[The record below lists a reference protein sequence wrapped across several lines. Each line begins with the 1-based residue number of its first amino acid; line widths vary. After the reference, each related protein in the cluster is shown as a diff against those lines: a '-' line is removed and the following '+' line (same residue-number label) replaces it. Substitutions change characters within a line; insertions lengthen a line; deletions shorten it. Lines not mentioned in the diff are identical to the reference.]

1 MAIASLLAAYRR
13 GALDPERV
21 IASAGEAARAP
32 VFLNRTPELWRPLR
46 RGPLF
51 GVPLAIKD
59 NLAVAG
65 RPTPAGSPVLA
76 EGEPARRHAAALER
90 LLEAGAAILGRT
102 HMTELAYSGLG
113 LNPHHPRLENPRWPG
128 RVPGGSS
135 SGSAAAAAMGTVPA
149 AVGTDT
155 GGSVRIP
162 AAFQGLFGFKPTNGL
177 VPTRGV
183 VPLSPTLDTVGPI
196 AASLEDAWRVFLAL
210 AGWRDAPLPAIERP
224 LRLAVPRGLRLAPEV
239 AEAFQG
245 AVGRL
250 VRAGH
255 RVEEAEL
262 PELDEIRRLYRAH
275 GALAAHEAFR
285 LYRDLVEREGDR
297 MDPRVAARILAAGRF
312 TEDDFALVRQAHER
326 LPVVFW
332 RRLLG
337 IDAVA
342 LPTVPV
348 PPPRFA
354 DLAEDEA
361 YFRTNARV
369 LAHTM
374 PFNFLKGPAISLPL
388 APGQGLML
396 AAPPGSDRQLFAL
409 ARAVEAAL

>member
-1 MAIASLLAAYRR
+1 MGIASLLAAYRE
-13 GALDPERV
+13 GALDPGRV
-21 IASAGEAARAP
+21 IRTAGEGARSP
-32 VFLNRTPELWRPLR
+32 VFLARTPELWRPGR

-65 RPTPAGSPVLA
+65 RPTPAGAPVLA

-90 LLEAGAAILGRT
+90 LLAAGAAVLGRT

-113 LNPHHPRLENPRWPG
+113 LNPHFPPLENPRFPG
-128 RVPGGSS
+128 AVPGGSS
-135 SGSAAAAAMGTVPA
+135 SGSAASVALGVVPA

-162 AAFQGLFGFKPTNGL
+162 AAFQGLYGFKPTNGL

-196 AASLEDAWRVFLAL
+196 AGSLEDAWRVFLVL
-210 AGWRDAPLPAIERP
+210 AGWPDAPLPAIDRP
-224 LRLAVPRGLRLAPEV
+224 LRLVVPRGLRLAPEV
-239 AEAFQG
+239 EAAFRS
-245 AVGRL
+245 ATDRL
-250 VRAGH
+250 AQAGH

-262 PELDEIRRLYRAH
+262 PELAEIRRLYREH
-275 GALAAHEAFR
+275 GPLAAHEAFR
-285 LYRDLVEREGDR
+285 LYRDLVERAGDR
-297 MDPRVAARILAAGRF
+297 MDPRVAARVLEAARY
-312 TEDDFALVRQAHER
+312 TADDFALVRQAHER

-337 IDAVA
+337 FDAVA
-342 LPTVPV
+342 MPTVPV
-348 PPPRFA
+348 LPPRID
-354 DLAEDEA
+354 DLADAEA
-361 YFRTNARV
+361 YFRANARV

-374 PFNFLKGPAISLPL
+374 LFNFLKGPAMTLPL

-409 ARAVEAAL
+409 ARAVETAL